1 MTSGAAASQ
10 VAAGRTPGISPL
22 VRVFRFFRRWPVF
35 PLAILILLVF
45 CAVFANVV
53 APADPLESNL
63 RDRNAPPVWLE
74 GGTAR
79 HILGADPLGR
89 DILSRV
95 IHGSRISLMVA
106 AVSIGSGLA
115 IGVTLGL
122 LSGYYG
128 GLLDE
133 LIMRLADVSRAVPY
147 ILIALVVAIVLGQS
161 LAVILGVLAFA
172 TWSVFARQVRAE
184 VLVLKQMDYVA
195 QARIA
200 GAGAGRIIARHIFPG
215 VINTV
220 TVVATLQV
228 GALMLTEA
236 ILSFLGAGIP
246 PPTPAWGVMVAEG
259 RDYLTNAWWVAFF
272 PGGAIFLTVLSLNFL
287 GDWLRDRLDPRL
299 RQL

>member
-1 MTSGAAASQ
+1 M
-10 VAAGRTPGISPL
+10 
-22 VRVFRFFRRWPVF
+22 
-35 PLAILILLVF
+35 LILAVLIV
-45 CAVFANVV
+45 CGVFANWV
-53 APADPLESNL
+53 APSDPLQSNL
-63 RDRNAPPVWLE
+63 RSRNAPPVWLE
-74 GGTAR
+74 GGSSQ

-95 IHGSRISLMVA
+95 IHGSRISLLVA
-106 AVSIGSGLA
+106 AVSIGTGLTV
-115 IGVTLGL
+115 GVTLGL
-122 LSGYYG
+122 FSGYYG
-128 GLLDE
+128 GLVDE

-161 LAVILGVLAFA
+161 LVVILGVLAFA

-200 GAGAGRIIARHIFPG
+200 GAGAGRIIVRHIFPG

-259 RDYLTNAWWVAFF
+259 RDYLTNAWWVALF
-272 PGGAIFLTVLSLNFL
+272 PGAAIFLTVLSLNFL

>member
-1 MTSGAAASQ
+1 MT
-10 VAAGRTPGISPL
+10 
-22 VRVFRFFRRWPVF
+22 VFRWFRRWPVF
-35 PLAILILLVF
+35 PLAILVTLIF

-53 APADPLESNL
+53 APSDPLESNL
-63 RDRNAPPVWLE
+63 RDRNSPPVWLE
-74 GGTAR
+74 GGSSK

-115 IGVTLGL
+115 VGVTLGL

-184 VLVLKQMDYVA
+184 VLVLKEMDYVA

-200 GAGAGRIIARHIFPG
+200 GAGGRRIILRHIFPG
-215 VINTV
+215 VVNTV

-272 PGGAIFLTVLSLNFL
+272 PGAAIFLTVLSLNFL

-299 RQL
+299 RQI

>member
-1 MTSGAAASQ
+1 VPLTPDLASR
-10 VAAGRTPGISPL
+10 VLTLFRTWPVLPLVILTLLIVCGIFAPLISPHD
-22 VRVFRFFRRWPVF
+22 PV
-35 PLAILILLVF
+35 
-45 CAVFANVV
+45 
-53 APADPLESNL
+53 ESNL
-63 RDRNAPPVWLE
+63 RARNAPPAWLE
-74 GGTAR
+74 GGTSK
-79 HILGADPLGR
+79 HLLGADPLGR

-95 IHGSRISLMVA
+95 IHGARVSLLVA
-106 AVSIGSGLA
+106 AVSIGSGLTV
-115 IGVTLGL
+115 GVTLGL

-128 GLLDE
+128 GVVDE

-161 LAVILGVLAFA
+161 LVVILGILAFA

-184 VLVLKQMDYVA
+184 VLVLKEMDYVA
-195 QARIA
+195 LARIA
-200 GAGAGRIIARHIFPG
+200 GAGGVRIIVRHILPG
-215 VINTV
+215 VANTV

-228 GALMLTEA
+228 GSLMLTEA

-259 RDYLTNAWWVAFF
+259 RDYLTNAWWVSFF
-272 PGGAIFLTVLSLNFL
+272 PGAAIFLTVLALNFL

>member
-1 MTSGAAASQ
+1 MT
-10 VAAGRTPGISPL
+10 GRAL
-22 VRVFRFFRRWPVF
+22 KFFQTWPVF
-35 PLAILILLVF
+35 PLAILIALIV
-45 CAVFANVV
+45 CGIFA
-53 APADPLESNL
+53 PLISPHDPIESNL
-63 RDRNAPPVWLE
+63 RSRNAPPVWLE
-74 GGTAR
+74 RGTSK
-79 HILGADPLGR
+79 HLLGADPLGR

-95 IHGSRISLMVA
+95 IHGARVSLLVA
-106 AVSIGSGLA
+106 AVSIGSGLTV
-115 IGVTLGL
+115 GVTLGL

-128 GLLDE
+128 GAVDE

-184 VLVLKQMDYVA
+184 VLVLKEMDYVSL
-195 QARIA
+195 ARIA
-200 GAGAGRIIARHIFPG
+200 GAGAARIMIRHILPG
-215 VINTV
+215 VLNTV

-228 GALMLTEA
+228 GSLMLTEA

-259 RDYLTNAWWVAFF
+259 RDYLTNAWWVSFF
-272 PGGAIFLTVLSLNFL
+272 PGAAIFLTVLSLNFL

>member
-1 MTSGAAASQ
+1 M
-10 VAAGRTPGISPL
+10 
-22 VRVFRFFRRWPVF
+22 
-35 PLAILILLVF
+35 
-45 CAVFANVV
+45 
-53 APADPLESNL
+53 
-63 RDRNAPPVWLE
+63 
-74 GGTAR
+74 
-79 HILGADPLGR
+79 
-89 DILSRV
+89 
-95 IHGSRISLMVA
+95 
-106 AVSIGSGLA
+106 
-115 IGVTLGL
+115 
-122 LSGYYG
+122 
-128 GLLDE
+128 
-133 LIMRLADVSRAVPY
+133 PY

-161 LAVILGVLAFA
+161 LVVILGVLAFA
-172 TWSVFARQVRAE
+172 TWSVFARQVHAE

-200 GAGAGRIIARHIFPG
+200 GAGAGRIIVRHIFPG

-272 PGGAIFLTVLSLNFL
+272 PGAAIFLTVLSLNFL